1 MTTIRQ
7 LPLNCNCITPTAV
20 NHVVLPLQEC
30 VPAPHTPTPPN
41 PHSSVTN
48 NSTTHCKRTIVII
61 TAVSVS
67 TSITKT
73 FSRLL
78 PSPRSD
84 HYHCHHHNRIFA
96 TPPPHLH
103 YHHNMVITPTP
114 TSAVTVQFTAT
125 TFTPPPSHHHHHP
138 PPQASLHHHHQVDYH
153 HITTT
158 TATTPSAPW
167 PGQWPSWPRAKHFI
181 REGNGRRLACH
192 RVCETQTI
200 IVSCI

>member
-84 HYHCHHHNRIFA
+84 HHHCHHHNRIFA

-125 TFTPPPSHHHHHP
+125 TFTPPPSPATTSITTPPPSSRLPPYHYHHRHHP
-138 PPQASLHHHHQVDYH
+138 QCTLAWTVAILATRQAFHQRRERAAISLSQSLRDANDYCVLYMN
-153 HITTT
+153 
-158 TATTPSAPW
+158 
-167 PGQWPSWPRAKHFI
+167 R
-181 REGNGRRLACH
+181 
-192 RVCETQTI
+192 
-200 IVSCI
+200 